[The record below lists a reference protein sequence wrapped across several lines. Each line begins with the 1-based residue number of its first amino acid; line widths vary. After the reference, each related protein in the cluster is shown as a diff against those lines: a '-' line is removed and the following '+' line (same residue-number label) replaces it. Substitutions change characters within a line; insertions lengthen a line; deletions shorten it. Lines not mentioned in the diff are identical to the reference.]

1 MATLVITIIALLITS
16 GLSSLIEA
24 SLFSISLSKVK
35 QLAES
40 KTKSSIV
47 LLGIKENM
55 ESSIAT
61 LVFIN
66 NAANIFGS
74 IVVGNIAGTLLDNF
88 WLGIFSAALTLLI
101 IIVAEI
107 IPKTVGEIY
116 CDTVAPL
123 FARPLKLVATILFP
137 LVFVMK
143 KITAPITKHRKDLT
157 TSEEELVFLTEVGE
171 TQGVIES
178 EEADIIKRVFTMKDV
193 TAKDIMTPRVNMS
206 YLYES
211 DKIEDVLDEIK
222 SSEHSRIIVIGETPD
237 DVVGVAIKSDLL
249 IAYNQCHGD
258 ECGAK
263 PLVSSVMTGIHSFS
277 ENDCAD
283 DMLDYFKNSKKHIAI
298 VRDEFNGVAG
308 VVTLEDV
315 VEIIFGE
322 IMDETDKTEDLR
334 SIADTN

>member
-1 MATLVITIIALLITS
+1 MATLAITIVALLITS

-116 CDTVAPL
+116 CETVAPL
-123 FARPLKLVATILFP
+123 FARPLKLVTTILFP

-143 KITAPITKHRKDLT
+143 K
-157 TSEEELVFLTEVGE
+157 
-171 TQGVIES
+171 
-178 EEADIIKRVFTMKDV
+178 
-193 TAKDIMTPRVNMS
+193 
-206 YLYES
+206 
-211 DKIEDVLDEIK
+211 
-222 SSEHSRIIVIGETPD
+222 
-237 DVVGVAIKSDLL
+237 
-249 IAYNQCHGD
+249 
-258 ECGAK
+258 
-263 PLVSSVMTGIHSFS
+263 
-277 ENDCAD
+277 
-283 DMLDYFKNSKKHIAI
+283 
-298 VRDEFNGVAG
+298 
-308 VVTLEDV
+308 
-315 VEIIFGE
+315 
-322 IMDETDKTEDLR
+322 
-334 SIADTN
+334 